1 MNKFLVGSSTAAH
14 QVEGNNIH
22 SDYWAMEHMTYT
34 DFAEPS
40 DAAVDHY
47 NRYKNDIALMKKAGL
62 NAYRFSIEW
71 ARIEPEEGKFDEN
84 EIAHYRDVIKTCL
97 ENGIEPVVTL
107 HHFTSPKWLIEK
119 GGWESPDVVTFF
131 ARYAKK
137 IAEELGDV
145 LTYVCTI
152 NEANMGIQVS
162 AIAERYKKQMMAR
175 AAQAQSVE
183 GVAQVG
189 MNFNTMME
197 NMKKK
202 AAENAAV
209 FGTPSPQV
217 FVSARTPDG
226 DALVMKAHCAAR
238 DEMKKVNPSIKVGVT
253 LSLHDIQAA
262 DGGEENAE
270 KEWNDEFSHY
280 VPYIKDDDFFGLQ
293 NYTRSIIGKDGLI
306 PADEKTRRTQMDY
319 EFYPEALGHVIKRV
333 YDETGLP
340 ILITEN
346 GIATSLDKER
356 CEFIDKALAG
366 VNECIDNGV
375 NVLGYLHWSFIDNF
389 EWQKGFSMTFGLVSV
404 DRSTMERTP
413 KESLFRLGEYAKK
426 YNV

>member
-40 DAAVDHY
+40 GAAVDHY

-217 FVSARTPDG
+217 FVSARTSDG

-333 YDETGLP
+333 YEETGLP

-366 VNECIDNGV
+366 VEECIDGGV

-413 KESLFRLGEYAKK
+413 KESLFHLGEYAKK